1 MDVDVT
7 LDMLRTIETQ
17 APQLLEV
24 YRQQT
29 YVWLGVAGVLLIIS
43 LIIGVY
49 IFAEVRRYKK
59 LSEHC
64 LSFFEFILDYYFG
77 RLLVAILLAAFAL
90 VLLSSGLYNLYMINF
105 FPHEFLL
112 NMLFSQKEFQLL
124 LFFIFYWIDMS
135 CSVRATNS
143 EHE

>member
-43 LIIGVY
+43 FIIGLYV
-49 IFAEVRRYKK
+49 FAKVGRYKK
-59 LSEHC
+59 LSKHY
-64 LSFFEFILDYYFG
+64 LSSFDIILDYYFG
-77 RLLVAILLAAFAL
+77 RLLTAIILAAFGL

>member
-1 MDVDVT
+1 MDVNVT

-43 LIIGVY
+43 LIIGLY
-49 IFAEVRRYKK
+49 IFVKVRRYKK
-59 LSEHC
+59 ISEHY
-64 LSFFEFILDYYFG
+64 LSSFEIILDYYFG
-77 RLLVAILLAAFAL
+77 RLLVTIILAAFAL

-105 FPHEFLL
+105 FPQEFLL
-112 NMLFSQKEFQLL
+112 DTMFS
-124 LFFIFYWIDMS
+124 
-135 CSVRATNS
+135 
-143 EHE
+143 

>member
-29 YVWLGVAGVLLIIS
+29 YVLLGIAGVLLIIS
-43 LIIGVY
+43 FIIGLYV
-49 IFAEVRRYKK
+49 FAEVGRYKK
-59 LSEHC
+59 LSEDYFS
-64 LSFFEFILDYYFG
+64 SFEIILDYYFG
-77 RLLVAILLAAFAL
+77 RLLVAIILAAFGL

-112 NMLFSQKEFQLL
+112 NMLLSQKELKLL
-124 LFFIFYWIDMS
+124 LFLSSIGQI
-135 CSVRATNS
+135 
-143 EHE
+143 

>member
-17 APQLLEV
+17 APQLLEM
-24 YRQQT
+24 YKQQT
-29 YVWLGVAGVLLIIS
+29 YALLGVAGVLLIIS
-43 LIIGVY
+43 LIIGLY
-49 IFAEVRRYKK
+49 IFAKVRRYKK
-59 LSEHC
+59 ISMHDFS
-64 LSFFEFILDYYFG
+64 SFEIILDYYFG
-77 RLLVAILLAAFAL
+77 RLLTAIILAAFGL

-124 LFFIFYWIDMS
+124 LFLSSIGQI
-135 CSVRATNS
+135 
-143 EHE
+143 

>member
-17 APQLLEV
+17 APQLLEM

-29 YVWLGVAGVLLIIS
+29 YVLLGVSAVLLIIA
-43 LIIGVY
+43 LIIGLYV
-49 IFAEVRRYKK
+49 FAEVRRQKR
-59 LSEHC
+59 LSTDYFS
-64 LSFFEFILDYYFG
+64 SFEIILDYHFG
-77 RLLVAILLAAFAL
+77 KLLVAIILAAFGL

-112 NMLFSQKEFQLL
+112 NMLFS
-124 LFFIFYWIDMS
+124 
-135 CSVRATNS
+135 
-143 EHE
+143 

>member
-29 YVWLGVAGVLLIIS
+29 YVWLGVAAVLLIIS
-43 LIIGVY
+43 FIIGLY
-49 IFAEVRRYKK
+49 IFAKVRKQKK
-59 LSEHC
+59 RFTEFS
-64 LSFFEFILDYYFG
+64 SFEIILDYYFG
-77 RLLVAILLAAFAL
+77 RLLVAIILAAFGL
-90 VLLSSGLYNLYMINF
+90 VLLSSGFYNLYMINF

-112 NMLFSQKEFQLL
+112 NMLFS
-124 LFFIFYWIDMS
+124 
-135 CSVRATNS
+135 
-143 EHE
+143 

>member
-29 YVWLGVAGVLLIIS
+29 YALLGVAGALLIIS
-43 LIIGVY
+43 FIIGLY
-49 IFAEVRRYKK
+49 IFVKVRGMRKRSN
-59 LSEHC
+59 LC
-64 LSFFEFILDYYFG
+64 LSFFEFILDYYLG
-77 RLLVAILLAAFAL
+77 RLLVAIILAAFAL
-90 VLLSSGLYNLYMINF
+90 VLLSSGFYNLYMINF

-112 NMLFSQKEFQLL
+112 NMLFSQKELKLL
-124 LFFIFYWIDMS
+124 LFFIFYWID
-135 CSVRATNS
+135 
-143 EHE
+143 

>member
-17 APQLLEV
+17 APQLLEM
-24 YRQQT
+24 YKQQT
-29 YVWLGVAGVLLIIS
+29 YVLLGVAGTLLIIS
-43 LIIGVY
+43 LIIGLY
-49 IFAEVRRYKK
+49 IFAKVRRYKK

-64 LSFFEFILDYYFG
+64 LSSFEIILDYYFG
-77 RLLVAILLAAFAL
+77 RLLTAIILAAFGL
-90 VLLSSGLYNLYMINF
+90 VLLSSGLYHLYMINF

-112 NMLFSQKEFQLL
+112 NMLFSQKELNLL